1 MTNDNYNINTT
12 LLLYSENGLSNAVLD
27 VGQTIPPGANDPSVR
42 NGQTIANQA
51 YLKETGS
58 LKYNFLN
65 YQANQNNNL
74 VGYIIEADI
83 DYSFYNVVKGVNNQL
98 FISIGVLDEN
108 NLPLLPPYLEVVGL
122 PPGNYSPREFAEG
135 FTITLN
141 EIYKSA
147 TGTLEEP
154 YTVEYN
160 QSTRRFTFSQ
170 AVTTLGFDTYIYS
183 VYPISNIAGSPEINA
198 LDELTLSWKLIG
210 LTKNSGQTVPNFYGG
225 LDKNYTISYYIIP
238 DGGTLTSTQVIDLRF
253 TSSLQ
258 ISTTYDANSRNS
270 NSRNREAT
278 NLITNIPI
286 PPLYLED
293 DLPPNSLKFLP
304 NDFLYR
310 NTFLINSSN
319 INDLQI
325 FISDIRGNRIEM
337 NGGSYSLRLK
347 ISPVPLL
354 NPSNTPDPDTLLT
367 FLRDINMYDKKNKR
381 NLKLNDKMK
390 KKIKGKIKL
399 INMKHKYLQ

>member
-1 MTNDNYNINTT
+1 MSNDNYNINST
-12 LLLYSENGLSNAVLD
+12 LLLYSENGDSNVVLD
-27 VGQTIPPGANDPSVR
+27 VGTIIPPGANNPTTR
-42 NGQTIANQA
+42 NGQTLVNQA
-51 YLKETGS
+51 LLKENGS

-65 YQANQNNNL
+65 YQANTSFNL

-98 FISIGVLDEN
+98 YISIGVLDEN
-108 NLPLLPPYLEVVGL
+108 NLPLLPPYLEIVPI

-135 FTITLN
+135 LTLALN

-154 YTVEYN
+154 YTIEYN

-183 VYPISNIAGSPEINA
+183 VYPISPVAGSPEING
-198 LDELTLSWKLIG
+198 LDELTLSWNLLG
-210 LTKNSGQTVPNFYGG
+210 LTKNTGQSVRNFYGG
-225 LDKNYTISYYIIP
+225 EDSTYTISYYIIP
-238 DGGTLTSTQVIDLRF
+238 EGGTLTSTQVIDLRF

-258 ISTTYDANSRNS
+258 ISTPFDANSRNS
-270 NSRNREAT
+270 NSRETEAT

-293 DLPPNSLKFLP
+293 DLPPNSLKFTP
-304 NDFLYR
+304 NDYLYR

-319 INDLQI
+319 INSLQI

-337 NGGSYSLRLK
+337 NGGSYSLRIKLE
-347 ISPVPLL
+347 PVPML
-354 NPSNTPDPDTLLT
+354 NPSNTQDPDTLLT
-367 FLRDINMYDKKNKR
+367 FLKDLKMYNKKDKR
-381 NLKLNDKMK
+381 NLKLTDMMK
-390 KKIKGKIKL
+390 RKIKGKIKL